1 MDSMITKY
9 IFVDLDETL
18 FHSRFL
24 GVKPTKAMR
33 AIMNNGEKLVKLIN
47 YQDGEILDYEFYGSC
62 LRPGAHDLLTALRAI
77 PNSKVMVLTSSVED
91 YAQAN
96 NRTHELGFA
105 HTDIYARAKLERGTV
120 PDLGIADPTS
130 AKFYLIDNLP
140 RHENRIKVRWMQQL
154 ADNAEVNYIKVP
166 EFFSAKQDRHLD
178 SDLIADI
185 LLKINDLD
193 NS

>member
-24 GVKPTKAMR
+24 GIKPTKAMR
-33 AIMNNGEKLVKLIN
+33 AIMNDGEKLVKLVN
-47 YQDGEILDYEFYGSC
+47 YQDGEISDYEFYGSC
-62 LRPGAHDLLTALRAI
+62 LRPGAHDLLAALRAI

-91 YAQAN
+91 YARAN
-96 NRTHELGFA
+96 NRTHELGFDTA
-105 HTDIYARAKLERGTV
+105 DIYAREKLEQGLI
-120 PDLGIADPTS
+120 PDLGITDPTS
-130 AKFYLIDNLP
+130 ARFYLIDNLS
-140 RHENRIKVRWMQQL
+140 RHENRIKIRWIEQL
-154 ADNAEVNYIKVP
+154 TDDADAIYIKVP

-185 LLKINDLD
+185 LLKINNLD